1 MSVTEL
7 TPRPGLA
14 RVDRSELEIRA
25 AALIRD
31 ARGTESQERFAQ
43 WLGVDPRTIGAWE
56 RLEKRVPGWA
66 LVAIRE
72 RRAA

>member
-1 MSVTEL
+1 MAPNL
-7 TPRPGLA
+7 LALRPLA
-14 RVDRSELEIRA
+14 RVNRSEAEVRA
-25 AALIRD
+25 AAAIRE
-31 ARGTESQERFAQ
+31 ARGAESQEQFAQ

-66 LVAIRE
+66 LIVVQE